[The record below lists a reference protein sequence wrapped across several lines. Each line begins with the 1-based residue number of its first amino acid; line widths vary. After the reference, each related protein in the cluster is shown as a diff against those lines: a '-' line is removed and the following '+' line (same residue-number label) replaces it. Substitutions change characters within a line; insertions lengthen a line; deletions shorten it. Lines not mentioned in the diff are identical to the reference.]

1 MRADARLSGSP
12 RTARRGSDPVLSL
25 RPDEDDGHLA
35 PYDYALE
42 PMSKWDKKVW
52 FVVEGLTKSFQ
63 ARFSESKRLP
73 RIVGEIARTVLRDG
87 DGDELVT
94 NPFTGR
100 DDMPMEDLVDLIR
113 DKPELLSRLS
123 ERINERLTETIGKNK
138 RPRKGAS
145 PSKRTTKEQMMVG
158 FLSEQ
163 FDMVFGRKGK
173 PSDSVLKVLSER
185 DMGFTIS
192 PTSGKMLKE
201 GYAIARPGRGLRVP
215 ASAFYDDNGNP
226 TDVGIDALM
235 MVLAANIDEISK
247 PQDGAKR
254 VALGGWHSP
263 KKHDSEGNLLDEYG
277 LPVDDPRDA
286 AECEPEEKDCITF
299 IYLDVT
305 DIFDEKKFT
314 DSEIFDIGKKR
325 NQQSVARLSAISSG
339 NYTSINATEIQK
351 MENEW
356 AFLDTEGT
364 GMDVLGEEVVSG
376 VAEGIVGETSE
387 G

>member
-1 MRADARLSGSP
+1 M
-12 RTARRGSDPVLSL
+12 